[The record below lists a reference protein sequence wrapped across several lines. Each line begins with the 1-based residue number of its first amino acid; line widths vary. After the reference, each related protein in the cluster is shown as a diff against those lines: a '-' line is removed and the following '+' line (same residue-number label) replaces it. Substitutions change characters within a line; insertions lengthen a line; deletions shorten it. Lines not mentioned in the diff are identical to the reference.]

1 MAENFVRVYISA
13 DGGEIRD
20 LTALEPGDQP
30 VEWIGSINGQEIP
43 VRFFRAEDGVS
54 GQDRESYTDEQD
66 RDSYSVDRL
75 DGEPVESEPD
85 KMWHV
90 TITHKYGTLPSIHRT
105 EAGAKR
111 ALAQYV
117 AQEWENVMG
126 ATERP
131 ENDEEA
137 VRMYFFE
144 THESEW
150 YDATEVTVAD

>member
-1 MAENFVRVYISA
+1 MAIKNWCLTYMLNVDTEE
-13 DGGEIRD
+13 GE
-20 LTALEPGDQP
+20 TPQEAALAYFASVGMVEPVK
-30 VEWIGSINGQEIP
+30 VELLE
-43 VRFFRAEDGVS
+43 V
-54 GQDRESYTDEQD
+54 
-66 RDSYSVDRL
+66 

-90 TITHKYGTLPSIHRT
+90 TITYKYGTLPSIHRT

-137 VRMYFFE
+137 VRMYFE

-150 YDATEVTVAD
+150 YDATEVTVADWMPSIDGVNYGAE